1 MNSDW
6 SQITSSTFSRQQA
19 HDINYRRADN
29 RADRVDGTGA
39 KALRRTKMKVWIALS
54 GRNYE
59 GETVLSVHS
68 SKEGASEVIAK
79 ENASNTYV
87 DYYIVEEFEVLE

>member
-1 MNSDW
+1 
-6 SQITSSTFSRQQA
+6 
-19 HDINYRRADN
+19 
-29 RADRVDGTGA
+29 
-39 KALRRTKMKVWIALS
+39 MKVWIAFS

-68 SKEGASEVIAK
+68 SKEGASEVIEK
-79 ENASNTYV
+79 EKALNMYV